1 MSHCAYST
9 CLFLLWWFYGDHICI
24 LYLIIIIKS
33 EVWSICHYLGLGYET
48 TVCALCLFY
57 ILILMLAL
65 LRYTA
70 LAFSVMGWAIYFYYI
85 IISHWYQWLKSLHR
99 MYPVVIKVSCVP
111 SDRFYVSNSLIFTI
125 YDIKVDITSGS
136 QPPPPAMT
144 SSRHEHSGFRCVL
157 TVLHLIAC
165 IDSANVH

>member
-9 CLFLLWWFYGDHICI
+9 CLFLLWWFYGDHICTLSYYHNQI
-24 LYLIIIIKS
+24 GSMIHLPLLRVRS
-33 EVWSICHYLGLGYET
+33 WNNGMRSVS
-48 TVCALCLFY
+48 FS

-125 YDIKVDITSGS
+125 YDIKVDKTSGS